1 MPQDAITKL
10 QELLASAGD
19 LRADLSN
26 GDRLQLMGM
35 TEALRNELERPDET
49 VYRITFNEVRGPA
62 AWPSLQTTFNVQAR
76 DLAWKTR
83 TDNGDLC

>member
-10 QELLASAGD
+10 QDLLASAGD

-62 AWPSLQTTFNVQAR
+62 TWPSLQTTFNV
-76 DLAWKTR
+76 
-83 TDNGDLC
+83 